1 MDRLSTPLPAGI
13 DRDEHGG
20 RIDGFYDPF
29 GRFVALLAAWRTI
42 TRDRHATSTPMATVV
57 AAHT

>member
-1 MDRLSTPLPAGI
+1 MDRLSIPLSAGI
-13 DRDEHGG
+13 DRDGHGG

-29 GRFVALLAAWRTI
+29 GRFVALLAAWRTA
-42 TRDRHATSTPMATVV
+42 RDTHATSTPMATLV

>member
-1 MDRLSTPLPAGI
+1 MPVGI
-13 DRDEHGG
+13 DRDGHGG

-29 GRFVALLAAWRTI
+29 GRSVARLAIRRT
-42 TRDRHATSTPMATVV
+42 TTHGRHVAGTPMATLV

>member
-1 MDRLSTPLPAGI
+1 LDRLSTPLLAGI
-13 DRDEHGG
+13 DMDEHGG

-29 GRFVALLAAWRTI
+29 GRFVALLATRRT
-42 TRDRHATSTPMATVV
+42 TRDTHATNTPMATLV

>member
-1 MDRLSTPLPAGI
+1 LDRLSTPLSARI
-13 DRDEHGG
+13 DMDEHGG

-29 GRFVALLAAWRTI
+29 GRFVALLATWST
-42 TRDRHATSTPMATVV
+42 TRDTHATSTPMATLV